1 MARGNSFGNY
11 TKRHFLLNIY
21 IYIYT
26 VLMAE
31 ISVLLKYE

>member
-21 IYIYT
+21 IYT